1 MKKYMMRII
10 FSIVFA
16 FTTVQCSAQFDVR
29 AVDKTLVR
37 INDTLYASKYEVSN
51 KLYRLFL
58 SSQRENQRSILEN
71 QVDSVRWR
79 SSGSPCEPYVEYY
92 HFHPAF
98 EQYPVVN
105 ITHRAAMNFCEWL
118 TNEYNASEKKLVN
131 SKVLFHLPTEQEWIL
146 AATHGD
152 SAKYGWGDDML
163 TDRKDRKKGNYRA
176 KIASEI
182 AEVTIEPVK
191 SNNPNKKILLH
202 QVSGNVSEMVASPD
216 IVKGG
221 DWMHEAEFLELSARM
236 QYNGGAEPFVGFR
249 YFMIVK

>member
-1 MKKYMMRII
+1 MKKYMIRTI
-10 FSIVFA
+10 FSIVLA
-16 FTTVQCSAQFDVR
+16 LSIVQCSAQFDVR
-29 AVDKTLVR
+29 AVDKALVR

-51 KLYRLFL
+51 KLYRTFVL
-58 SSQRENQRSILEN
+58 SQSTNQSSILVN

-105 ITHRAAMNFCEWL
+105 ITHQAAINFCEWL
-118 TNEYNASEKKLVN
+118 SNEYNASGKKAV
-131 SKVLFHLPTEQEWIL
+131 SSTVVFRLPTEQEWVL
-146 AATHGD
+146 AVTHGD
-152 SAKYGWGDDML
+152 NAKYGWGDDTL
-163 TDRKDRKKGNYRA
+163 TDKKGRKNGNYQANDGR
-176 KIASEI
+176 EI
-182 AEVTIEPVK
+182 TGITIEPVK
-191 SNNPNKKILLH
+191 SDRPNKRTGLH
-202 QVSGNVSEMVASPD
+202 QVSGNVSEMVASPE

-221 DWMHEAEFLELSARM
+221 DWMHEAKFLELSARM

>member
-1 MKKYMMRII
+1 
-10 FSIVFA
+10 
-16 FTTVQCSAQFDVR
+16 
-29 AVDKTLVR
+29 
-37 INDTLYASKYEVSN
+37 
-51 KLYRLFL
+51 
-58 SSQRENQRSILEN
+58 
-71 QVDSVRWR
+71 
-79 SSGSPCEPYVEYY
+79 
-92 HFHPAF
+92 
-98 EQYPVVN
+98 
-105 ITHRAAMNFCEWL
+105 
-118 TNEYNASEKKLVN
+118 
-131 SKVLFHLPTEQEWIL
+131 
-146 AATHGD
+146 
-152 SAKYGWGDDML
+152 ML